1 MKTNLFFS
9 GCFFLCV
16 VVQIF
21 AQDPY
26 PDFPPA
32 NVTAEQDRNQMLWN
46 DKKIPMP
53 LTDKAYLDGD
63 IGYRRHRGGHV
74 ASPNYPAFAD
84 FVNKYWNSN
93 VEY

>member
-1 MKTNLFFS
+1 MKDS
-9 GCFFLCV
+9 MV
-16 VVQIF
+16 W
-21 AQDPY
+21 D
-26 PDFPPA
+26 
-32 NVTAEQDRNQMLWN
+32 